1 MAAGISLHGAY
12 LDNVLPGT
20 TAKPVNDFTYSI
32 LPTVSLERATA
43 RQEATV
49 TYNPSFIF
57 YEPTSVLDTVDQS
70 AALVYEYRFSPGLAV
85 SAQNYFVRT
94 SNVFDQSYSFSQ
106 AGVTGSTQ
114 LPTPSVIA
122 PFTEQMTENCSGN
135 VSYQFGRNGMV
146 GAGANFDIF
155 DLPNSSQVT
164 GLYNSHSEGGSAFY
178 SRRFTRAQYAGFVY
192 QYDQVIASP
201 VNAQSDTQTH
211 LLLPFYTVYF
221 SRTFSLSVSA
231 GAQHFAV
238 SETQVPTTASWS
250 PSAVVSMGWQ
260 GARGSVAASYSRT
273 VSSGGGLLGAFNTN
287 SINAGGTWKIART
300 WTASLGGAYSV
311 IKNVTPNVASLL
323 GLTYLGGHTILGN
336 VSIAHAMGEHF
347 NLGFGY
353 QRLHEDYGSV
363 AVIAADPDSDQGF
376 VTVTYQFKRAMGR

>member
-1 MAAGISLHGAY
+1 MAAGISVHGAY

-32 LPTVSLERATA
+32 LPTLSLERATA
-43 RQEATV
+43 RQETTL

-70 AALVYEYRFSPGLAV
+70 AAVVYQYRFSPAVAV

-114 LPTPSVIA
+114 LLSPIVIA
-122 PFTEQMTENCSGN
+122 PFAEQMTEDCSGN
-135 VSYQFGRNGMV
+135 LSYQFGRNGMV
-146 GAGANFDIF
+146 GGGGNFTIF
-155 DLPNSSQVT
+155 DLPNSSQVL
-164 GLYNSHSEGGSAFY
+164 GLYGSHSEGGEAFY
-178 SRRFTRAQYAGFVY
+178 SRRFTRAQYAGVVY
-192 QYDQVIASP
+192 QYDRVIASP
-201 VNAQSDTQTH
+201 ANAQSDTQTH

-221 SRTFSLSVSA
+221 SRTFSLSVAA
-231 GAQHFAV
+231 GVQHLNV
-238 SETQVPTTASWS
+238 TETGVPTTTSWS
-250 PSAVVSMGWQ
+250 PSTVVSMGWQ
-260 GARGSVAASYSRT
+260 GTRGSVAASYSRT
-273 VSSGGGLLGAFNTN
+273 ISSGGGLIGAFNTN
-287 SINAGGTWKIART
+287 SINVGGSWKFAPT
-300 WTASLGGAYSV
+300 WTGSLGGAYSV
-311 IKNVTPNVASLL
+311 IKNVTPLPVVIFQ
-323 GLTYLGGHTILGN
+323 GGHTILGS

-353 QRLHEDYGSV
+353 ERLHENYSNV
-363 AVIAADPDSDQGF
+363 AVIVADPNSDQEF